1 MSAGAVKEGRH
12 ICRAFHKKK
21 TKKQKKTMGV
31 KCEPEFGFFSSFF
44 FLHKE
49 CVKAWLWASDNCLT

>member
-12 ICRAFHKKK
+12 ICRAFHK
-21 TKKQKKTMGV
+21 TKKNKKTMGV
-31 KCEPEFGFFSSFF
+31 KCEPDFGFFFF

-49 CVKAWLWASDNCLT
+49 CVKAWLWASDNRLT